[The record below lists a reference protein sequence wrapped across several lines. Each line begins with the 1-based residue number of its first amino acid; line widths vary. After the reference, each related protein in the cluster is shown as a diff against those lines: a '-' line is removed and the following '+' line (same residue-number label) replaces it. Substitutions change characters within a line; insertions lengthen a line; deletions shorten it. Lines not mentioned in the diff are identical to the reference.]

1 MAETEVALPDVQEQ
15 QPATGGGVSG
25 GVEAS
30 RRHGRFDLRWP
41 TRPLRG
47 AADRPAPVLTGLE
60 DVPDE
65 LDWDAFSTRYF
76 PGRRRHDL
84 EAISAYV
91 ACNHG
96 RPWRRGSRPLPRRR
110 SIGPSETIRPRG
122 AAEWFGGTAV
132 RVALASAS
140 KARNEADSRQLPG
153 ADPRAKAAAP
163 QVRELGAIT

>member
-1 MAETEVALPDVQEQ
+1 VAKTEVALPDVQEQ
-15 QPATGGGVSG
+15 QPATGRGVSG

-41 TRPLRG
+41 TRPIRG
-47 AADRPAPVLTGLE
+47 AADRPAPALTGLE

-76 PGRRRHDL
+76 PGRRRDDL

-96 RPWRRGSRPLPRRR
+96 RPWRRGRRPPPRRR
-110 SIGPSETIRPRG
+110 SIGSSETIRPRG